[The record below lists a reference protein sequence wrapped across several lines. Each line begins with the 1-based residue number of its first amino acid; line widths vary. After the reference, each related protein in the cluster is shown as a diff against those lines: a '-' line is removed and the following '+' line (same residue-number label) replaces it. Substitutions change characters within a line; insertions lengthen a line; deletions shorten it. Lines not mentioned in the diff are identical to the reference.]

1 MNFPNRP
8 RTRRPAFAQGYGGQA
23 VLVLDS
29 WSDGDVASISWTV
42 VSFLSQRDF
51 RTQPGVLTPGAI
63 KKHPA
68 PQGR

>member
-29 WSDGDVASISWTV
+29 WSDGDVASK
-42 VSFLSQRDF
+42 
-51 RTQPGVLTPGAI
+51 PGVLTPGAI